1 MEKTLHFEQR
11 EALKHV
17 LKSRQFIK
25 ARKKSRFLE
34 FICEQALVGNADK
47 INEYLIGV
55 EIYER
60 GTDFDPQTDPIVRV
74 QAHEIRRSLK
84 EYYEGDGANEIWQI
98 DIPPGHY
105 VPQFNKKENPAAG
118 YAVELDFKEKGE
130 DKPPSTVSPPKWELE
145 KMVIVC
151 LSVAVLFLL
160 YLLLAKGR
168 PPQQITPVER
178 KSMALPAQMEW
189 FWKDFM
195 PPAQTPLVT
204 MPNHPILRAV
214 HESDPPAVIS
224 KAHLIPKENLP
235 EFRETV
241 HYREMKNL
249 SFFPNLTDFTGLGEA
264 IGLLNLFELFAR
276 YGQEI
281 RLKPS
286 RLVDLEEVRR
296 GNAIL
301 LGGNQLWSNKVYQY
315 PEGFQFT
322 ASVIKNPR
330 PHKGEPAIFHPQF
343 DPVTQELNLDYA
355 IIMRLPNEKKDQY
368 ILLLYGIYT
377 QGSQAALEYVT
388 NPDRLQ
394 ELHDHLLALT
404 PDRLQELHDHLLAL
418 APDKK
423 SLPKYFQVLIQ
434 TTVENHVPGKS
445 SFVAARMIPE

>member
-11 EALKHV
+11 EALKNV

-60 GTDFDPQTDPIVRV
+60 GTDFDPQMDPIVRV

-84 EYYEGDGANEIWQI
+84 EYYESDGANEIWQI
-98 DIPPGHY
+98 DLPPGHY
-105 VPQFNKKENPAAG
+105 VPQFIKKENPPSD
-118 YAVELDFKEKGE
+118 AVELGQKEKGE
-130 DKPPSTVSPPKWELE
+130 EKQPPPFSAPKWRWE
-145 KMVIVC
+145 KIVITC
-151 LSVAVLFLL
+151 LSLTVLFLF
-160 YLLLAKGR
+160 YLLLTKER
-168 PPQQITPVER
+168 PLQQVSSGER
-178 KSMALPAQMEW
+178 KSAALPAQMEW

-214 HESDPPAVIS
+214 HESDPPAVIA

-276 YGQEI
+276 HGQEI

-330 PHKGEPAIFHPQF
+330 PQKGEPAIFHPQF

-368 ILLLYGIYT
+368 ILLMYGIYT

-388 NPDRLQ
+388 N
-394 ELHDHLLALT
+394 

-445 SFVAARMIPE
+445 SFVAARLIPE